1 MSPLACLPRARPFS
15 LSPTTSKRLL
25 RRLVTICLHPRAG
38 NGVSRVAQ
46 WEGPWVHFREAPD
59 NLNAPNITQAAALF
73 TQLKQRTEQSSSI
86 DFDAWKKEPIMK
98 YKEIGRAS

>member
-1 MSPLACLPRARPFS
+1 MWQFAYIHEQ
-15 LSPTTSKRLL
+15 
-25 RRLVTICLHPRAG
+25 VTVYRELHSGKVPGSISEA
-38 NGVSRVAQ
+38 
-46 WEGPWVHFREAPD
+46 APD

-86 DFDAWKKEPIMK
+86 DFDAWKKGPIMK

>member
-15 LSPTTSKRLL
+15 LSPTTSKCLL
-25 RRLVTICLHPRAG
+25 RRLTVYRELHSGKVPGSISEA
-38 NGVSRVAQ
+38 
-46 WEGPWVHFREAPD
+46 APD
-59 NLNAPNITQAAALF
+59 NLMHQNITQAAALF

-86 DFDAWKKEPIMK
+86 DFDAWKKGPIMK